1 MNDKFVDMP
10 KCMVDKYETADFI
23 ASDPVQFPRRYSGRD
38 AEVSGFIT
46 SWLSF
51 GNRKAIIGAAERMDR
66 EFGGSP
72 YGWLMDRQYVKVYNY
87 LKYNDMKIQVELNLE
102 DVFEEA
108 VYNEA
113 TLKEEFTSSVRLAV
127 VRELKEKFKN
137 ELMREISNPISEK
150 IEDIARESIS
160 DLIENASEKKYRFR
174 LDYMDDELTVDEFI
188 RGRMK
193 KVVDGGVGTMIESRA
208 KSFVDELRKRYDM
221 AFATFIVD
229 NMRKQNM
236 LKDEKIA
243 ELLKDNPDERQGGC
257 QRKATIGAHD
267 AGCSRKDK
275 GVVSVMVQ
283 GGGGISREA

>member
-1 MNDKFVDMP
+1 
-10 KCMVDKYETADFI
+10 
-23 ASDPVQFPRRYSGRD
+23 
-38 AEVSGFIT
+38 
-46 SWLSF
+46 
-51 GNRKAIIGAAERMDR
+51 
-66 EFGGSP
+66 
-72 YGWLMDRQYVKVYNY
+72 
-87 LKYNDMKIQVELNLE
+87 MKIQVELNLE

-108 VYNEA
+108 MYNEA

-150 IEDIARESIS
+150 IEDIARESMN
-160 DLIENASEKKYRFR
+160 DLVENASKKKYKFR
-174 LDYMDDELTVDEFI
+174 IDYMEEELTVDEFI
-188 RGRMK
+188 RGRIK
-193 KVVDGGVGTMIESRA
+193 KIVDNNIETMISSRA

-221 AFATFIVD
+221 AFAAFIVD

-243 ELLKDNPDERQGGC
+243 ELLKDNPNERWGGC
-257 QRKATIGAHD
+257 QRKAAIGAHD

-283 GGGGISREA
+283 GGGGISRKA

>member
-1 MNDKFVDMP
+1 MIINNELAIEIREWA
-10 KCMVDKYETADFI
+10 DKYETADFI
-23 ASDPVQFPRRYSGRD
+23 SSDPVQFQRRYSGRD
-38 AEVSGFIT
+38 EEVSGFVT

-102 DVFEEA
+102 DVFDEA
-108 VYNEA
+108 IYNEV
-113 TLKEEFTSSVRLAV
+113 TLKEEFTRSVRLDV
-127 VRELKEKFKN
+127 IRELKEKFKN
-137 ELMREISNPISEK
+137 ELMGKISNPISGK
-150 IEDIARESIS
+150 LEDIARESII
-160 DLIENASEKKYRFR
+160 DLIKNASEKKYKFR
-174 LDYMDDELTVDEFI
+174 IDYMEEELTVDELI
-188 RGRMK
+188 RGRIK
-193 KVVDGGVGTMIESRA
+193 IVDDNIETMISSRA

-243 ELLKDNPDERQGGC
+243 ELLKDNPDER
-257 QRKATIGAHD
+257 
-267 AGCSRKDK
+267 
-275 GVVSVMVQ
+275 
-283 GGGGISREA
+283 